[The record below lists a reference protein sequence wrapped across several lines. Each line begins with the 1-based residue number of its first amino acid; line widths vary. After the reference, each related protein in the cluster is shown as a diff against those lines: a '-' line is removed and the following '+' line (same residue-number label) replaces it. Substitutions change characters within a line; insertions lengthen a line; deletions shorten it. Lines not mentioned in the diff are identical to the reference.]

1 MPRPSRFR
9 LLVLAALAALAVS
22 SATFAAEPT
31 RLPRENLLVYRAAT
45 GAPVPVRVWGPPREV
60 RTAGA
65 LTGADAIGN
74 QGTS

>member
-45 GAPVPVRVWGPPREV
+45 GAATGSPTRMHCCNKENSRNGRERCGSRPR
-60 RTAGA
+60 
-65 LTGADAIGN
+65 
-74 QGTS
+74 